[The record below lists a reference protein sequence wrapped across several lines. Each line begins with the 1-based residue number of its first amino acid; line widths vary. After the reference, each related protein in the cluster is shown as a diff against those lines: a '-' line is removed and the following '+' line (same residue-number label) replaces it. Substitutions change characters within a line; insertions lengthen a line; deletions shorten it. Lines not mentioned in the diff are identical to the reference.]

1 MGKLR
6 AHLMIIL
13 LSSLLSA
20 QNSEYTLLPKWM
32 TKDDIKECYLRSI
45 FLTPN
50 THTCFYFEVS
60 LNISSESLLS
70 RFSTENKDQDIQ
82 SLKVLSQEEYV
93 SFLRNHSSPAKQFIS
108 EIINI

>member
-1 MGKLR
+1 
-6 AHLMIIL
+6 
-13 LSSLLSA
+13 
-20 QNSEYTLLPKWM
+20 
-32 TKDDIKECYLRSI
+32 
-45 FLTPN
+45 
-50 THTCFYFEVS
+50 